1 MTNKLGPF
9 IKSLRRKHTFS
20 QAFLAEK
27 LGIARSSYIAVENGS
42 RELSLEEAHR
52 FVQLFGI
59 TLEELSSTVTP
70 NYEKYKQMVLAF
82 LRVGADSRGKV
93 PKTKLAKLLYLA
105 DFAWFY
111 RNLQSMSDMQ
121 YRRIQY
127 GPVPDLYFRAL
138 DELFES
144 GKIDI
149 EKKDEALLISQAG
162 SAPNAPLDLLSA
174 EEQKLISD
182 VATKWRGKRT
192 QEIVDFTHE
201 QLPYQICAE
210 NELIPYE
217 LIIQEDPNNVY

>member
-27 LGIARSSYIAVENGS
+27 LCIARSSYIAVENGS